1 MTKLKTKIKRRIAQ
15 IKIPLIYWSILYA
28 GLWIFCIFLYILMT
42 LLDWWITGKGNEPE
56 LRAFITT
63 LLSAGAVGGILG
75 IGRMFVD
82 KDKNG
87 TPDVFEKDDGK
98 PSLFKLKGDYD
109 DERRTGLGD
118 SARIDRDRNRR

>member
-1 MTKLKTKIKRRIAQ
+1 
-15 IKIPLIYWSILYA
+15 
-28 GLWIFCIFLYILMT
+28 MT

-98 PSLFKLKGDYD
+98 PALFNLKGDYD
-109 DERRTGLGD
+109 DERRTGLEN
-118 SARIDRDRNRR
+118 STRIDRDRNRR

>member
-1 MTKLKTKIKRRIAQ
+1 MTKLKTKIKRRIEQ

-28 GLWIFCIFLYILMT
+28 GLCIFCIFLYILMT

-98 PSLFKLKGDYD
+98 PSLFNLKGDYD

-118 SARIDRDRNRR
+118 STRIDRDRNRR

>member
-1 MTKLKTKIKRRIAQ
+1 MTKLKTKIKRRLEQ
-15 IKIPLIYWSILYA
+15 IKIPLICWSILYA
-28 GLWIFCIFLYILMT
+28 VLCIFCIFLYILMT

-98 PSLFKLKGDYD
+98 PSLFNLKGDYN
-109 DERRTGLGD
+109 DERRTGMGD

>member
-1 MTKLKTKIKRRIAQ
+1 MTKLKTKIKRRLEQ

-28 GLWIFCIFLYILMT
+28 ALCIFCIFLYILMT

-109 DERRTGLGD
+109 DERRAGAGD

>member
-28 GLWIFCIFLYILMT
+28 GLCIFCIFLYILMT

-98 PSLFKLKGDYD
+98 PSLFNLKGDYH
-109 DERRTGLGD
+109 DERRTGMGD

>member
-1 MTKLKTKIKRRIAQ
+1 MTKLKTKIKRRLEQ
-15 IKIPLIYWSILYA
+15 IKIPLMYWAILYA
-28 GLWIFCIFLYILMT
+28 VICIFCIFLYILMT
-42 LLDWWITGKGNEPE
+42 VFDWWITGRGNEPE

-98 PSLFKLKGDYD
+98 PSLFNLKGDYD
-109 DERRTGLGD
+109 DERRTGMGD

>member
-1 MTKLKTKIKRRIAQ
+1 MTKLKTKIKRRLEQ

-28 GLWIFCIFLYILMT
+28 ALCIFCIFLYILMT
-42 LLDWWITGKGNEPE
+42 IFDWWITGKGNEPE

-87 TPDVFEKDDGK
+87 TPDVFEKDDGR
-98 PSLFKLKGDYD
+98 PPFFNLKGEKND
-109 DERRTGLGD
+109 TK
-118 SARIDRDRNRR
+118 RN

>member
-28 GLWIFCIFLYILMT
+28 GLCVFCIFLYILMT

-98 PSLFKLKGDYD
+98 PSIFNLKGEKNDT
-109 DERRTGLGD
+109 ER
-118 SARIDRDRNRR
+118 N

>member
-1 MTKLKTKIKRRIAQ
+1 MTKLKTKIKRRLEQ
-15 IKIPLIYWSILYA
+15 IKIPLIYWSIFYA
-28 GLWIFCIFLYILMT
+28 GLCVFCIFLYIFMT

-82 KDKNG
+82 KNKNG
-87 TPDVFEKDDGK
+87 TPDVFEEDDGK
-98 PSLFKLKGDYD
+98 PSLLNLKGDCD
-109 DERRTGLGD
+109 DERRAGLGN
-118 SARIDRDRNRR
+118 STRIDRNRDRR

>member
-1 MTKLKTKIKRRIAQ
+1 MTKLKTKIKRRLEQ

-28 GLWIFCIFLYILMT
+28 GLCIFCIFLYILMT
-42 LLDWWITGKGNEPE
+42 MFDWWITGKGNEPE

-75 IGRMFVD
+75 IGKMFVD

-87 TPDVFEKDDGK
+87 TPDVFEKDDGR
-98 PSLFKLKGDYD
+98 PSLFNLKGEKNDT
-109 DERRTGLGD
+109 ER
-118 SARIDRDRNRR
+118 N

>member
-1 MTKLKTKIKRRIAQ
+1 MTKLKTKIKRRLEQ

-28 GLWIFCIFLYILMT
+28 VLCIFCIFLYILMT

-87 TPDVFEKDDGK
+87 TPDVFEKDDGR
-98 PSLFKLKGDYD
+98 PPFFNLKGEKND
-109 DERRTGLGD
+109 TK
-118 SARIDRDRNRR
+118 RN